1 MKRLEGISASNGVA
15 IARVY
20 KITAP
25 DLRFKRNKT
34 GHPHQEIRYFIRAL
48 KKSLKDLKII
58 KANVLSNLGSQNARI
73 FQSHINILS
82 NHQFISSVK
91 RQIQYDRLNAEW
103 ALDTISKNMIH
114 SLNNE
119 LRTLTNNHV
128 IRKNLKLKI
137 NFIKD
142 VDKRI
147 LSHLLKRNLPN
158 LALIDQPSILVAH
171 DLVPSDLAQLN
182 TKYVKGAVADLGGK
196 TAHSAIMAR
205 TLKIPAIVGMKNVTE
220 SVSDHDVLVV
230 DGSTGT
236 VIVNPTG
243 QQIKKFE
250 RRIKN
255 YRARLNRLKTLR
267 KRPTVSK
274 DGFPLQITANINNVR
289 DVDPAISYGTEG
301 VGLYRTEFLFMNA
314 SHLPTEDE
322 QFRVYRNVIQKM
334 NGKPVTFRTI
344 DIGGD
349 KQLPYLKLPKE
360 SNPFLGYRGIRFCLN
375 HTKIFRT
382 QLRALLRASAYEKY
396 GSVSII
402 FPLVA
407 TIQEFLDAKTIYEEE
422 RHRLIK
428 EHCQVGP
435 IRVGMMIETPAAAIL
450 ADKFAKIADSV
461 SIGTND
467 LVQFMMAAD
476 RGNNLVANLYLPFA
490 PSVIRLINHVVR
502 CCHREKIKVSVCGEM
517 AASSIAIPLLLGMGV
532 NELSMSSISIL
543 KARSL
548 IRRLNARK
556 MRKLVKMIIKRATS
570 EIDVIRLVHNFV
582 LKRIH

>member
-1 MKRLEGISASNGVA
+1 MKRLEGISASNGIA

-20 KITAP
+20 KITVP
-25 DLRFKRNKT
+25 NLTFRRSKT
-34 GHPHQEIRYFIRAL
+34 KDPHQEIRHFIKAL
-48 KKSLKDLKII
+48 KKSLRDLKII

-82 NHQFISSVK
+82 NHQFIGSVK

-103 ALDTISKNMIH
+103 ALDTISRNMIR

-158 LALIDQPSILVAH
+158 LALIDKPSILVAH

-205 TLKIPAIVGMKNVTE
+205 TLKIPAIVGMKRVTQ
-220 SVSDHDVLVV
+220 SVSNRDVLVV

-236 VIVNPTG
+236 VIVNPTAK
-243 QQIKKFE
+243 QVRKFE
-250 RRIKN
+250 HRIKD
-255 YRARLNRLKTLR
+255 YHTRLNQLKTLR
-267 KRPTVSK
+267 KCPTVSR
-274 DGFPLQITANINNVR
+274 DGFPLQIAANINNVR
-289 DVDPAISYGTEG
+289 DVAPAISYGAEG
-301 VGLYRTEFLFMNA
+301 IGLYRTEFLFMNA

-322 QFRVYRNVIQKM
+322 QFRIYRDVIQKM
-334 NGKPVTFRTI
+334 DGKPVTFRTI

-360 SNPFLGYRGIRFCLN
+360 NNPFLGYRGIRFCLN

-382 QLRALLRASAYEKY
+382 QLRALLRASAYEKH
-396 GSVSII
+396 GNVSII

-422 RHRLIK
+422 RQRLVK
-428 EHCQVGP
+428 ERYRIGR

-450 ADKFAKIADSV
+450 ADKFAKVADSV

-490 PSVIRLINHVVR
+490 PSVIRLINHVVK
-502 CCHREKIKVSVCGEM
+502 CCHREKIKVGVCGEM
-517 AASSIAIPLLLGMGV
+517 AASSIAIPLLLGMGI
-532 NELSMSSISIL
+532 NELSMNSISVL

-548 IRRLNARK
+548 IRRLKAQD
-556 MRKLVKMIIKRATS
+556 MRQLVRIVVKRATS
-570 EIDVIRLVHNFV
+570 EIDVIRLIHNFV